1 METKKCKQNP
11 KIYECYLCDFV
22 TSNKSN
28 YNIHLTTDK
37 HKTNH
42 LATIGN
48 TMETNK
54 FHKSQ
59 FVCHN
64 CSKEYK
70 DRTGLWKHKKKCCQS
85 TIIEDH
91 NDTNLKPKETLGY
104 DANLERLT
112 NVVLEVLKQ
121 NTELTKQISALSKQ
135 STINS
140 HNTNTN
146 NSHNK
151 TFNLQFFLNEQCK
164 DALNIKDFVESI
176 QLQLSDLETTGR
188 LGYVDGISSIFINN
202 LEQLDT
208 HMRPLHCSDS
218 KREILYIKD
227 NDQWTKESDDKT
239 IIQNAIKQVANKNIK
254 QISEWQKENPEYS
267 DSSSKVN
274 DKYIKIVSNA
284 MSGST
289 PEEQKNNI
297 NKIIKNVSKRVIIDK

>member
-1 METKKCKQNP
+1 MANEKSQYKHACETCDYYTSNIKDYNKHLLTQKHIRLTNIPSCPNLSQNICKCG
-11 KIYECYLCDFV
+11 KIYKHLSSLC
-22 TSNKSN
+22 
-28 YNIHLTTDK
+28 
-37 HKTNH
+37 
-42 LATIGN
+42 
-48 TMETNK
+48 
-54 FHKSQ
+54 
-59 FVCHN
+59 
-64 CSKEYK
+64 
-70 DRTGLWKHKKKCCQS
+70 KHKKVCE
-85 TIIEDH
+85 IILSD
-91 NDTNLKPKETLGY
+91 NNVNLETKELLGY

-121 NTELTKQISALSKQ
+121 NTELTKQISALSNQ

-140 HNTNTN
+140 NNNNNNT

-164 DALNIKDFVESI
+164 DALNIKEFVESI
-176 QLQLSDLETTGR
+176 QVQLSDLENTGR

-227 NDQWTKESDDKT
+227 NDQWTKESDDKP

-267 DSSSKVN
+267 NSSSKVN
-274 DKYIKIVSNA
+274 DRYIKIVSNA

-297 NKIIKNVSKRVIIDK
+297 NKIIKNVSKRVIIDKT